1 VRKILV
7 VGVVLLVVLVAV
19 YRQRIFVWDPLGKV
33 ERDGVRQEGSRVFIN
48 YSNDV
53 LVEDTAAARHYMVQ
67 ADSVP
72 GTPKKLG
79 CVRWLMCWTEADV
92 APVTPLGGEG
102 YRPVVVMSN
111 KMVSFV
117 DGAGATVQVRLR

>member
-1 VRKILV
+1 VRKILI
-7 VGVVLLVVLVAV
+7 VGALSLVVLVAV
-19 YRQRIFVWDPLGKV
+19 YRQRIFVWDPLGSV
-33 ERDGVRQEGSRVFIN
+33 ERDGVRQMGTRVFIN

-53 LVEDTAAARHYMVQ
+53 LVEDPAAARHYLVQ
-67 ADSVP
+67 AGSMP
-72 GTPKKLG
+72 GSPKQLG
-79 CVRWLMCWTEADV
+79 CVRWLMCWTEADI

-117 DGAGATVQVRLR
+117 DGTGATVQVRLR